1 MNQSLTPTGATRRRI
16 ATAVAVACSVW
27 LAACGARPHDELPPG
42 WTVKTSTKGR
52 VQLIR
57 PNGNEVWVVNDNM
70 KEAIWLAWYLQER
83 DQQLQGETWSASHR

>member
-1 MNQSLTPTGATRRRI
+1 MTAIGA
-16 ATAVAVACSVW
+16 AVLLA
-27 LAACGARPHDELPPG
+27 LAACGTRQRDELPPG
-42 WTVKTSTKGR
+42 WAVKTSTKGR

-83 DQQLQGETWSASHR
+83 DQQLSGETWSASHR